1 MPGKSQN
8 RGRLTAYCHPPTA
21 YSRRSGERRG
31 SPVILASRARVPA
44 RRGRVNPAAR
54 AHVQCL
60 RPAGGV
66 KVSGPRD
73 LRAHPRRVAAKGSED
88 EKTMGVWARLK
99 RSLRAVFGGII
110 EKTEDPE
117 LILQQTIRD
126 MRDRVPELNNS
137 VAQVMATE
145 KLLAKNKERLETQ
158 VVDLDSKIRASGKMG
173 RDDIATAYIGQ
184 VQQGQLNLQKA
195 SQQLEHANLA
205 SKQALKARDNYVLQM
220 QRRTAEAMQ
229 LINQSKQA
237 KLQEQLAQTME
248 SFELGDDASTSNE
261 MRDKIDRRA
270 AAAEAKMQLGAASV
284 DTQMQDIERE
294 AMDMQ
299 LQDKLLAYKRDMGLL
314 GTGTSAPAPQALPAE
329 GETTSGGQNGTGGG
343 HVS

>member
-1 MPGKSQN
+1 M
-8 RGRLTAYCHPPTA
+8 
-21 YSRRSGERRG
+21 
-31 SPVILASRARVPA
+31 RA
-44 RRGRVNPAAR
+44 
-54 AHVQCL
+54 L
-60 RPAGGV
+60 
-66 KVSGPRD
+66 
-73 LRAHPRRVAAKGSED
+73 
-88 EKTMGVWARLK
+88 
-99 RSLRAVFGGII
+99 FGGII

-158 VVDLDSKIRASGKMG
+158 VVDLDSKIRASVKMG

-184 VQQGQLNLQKA
+184 LQQAQLDLQKTG
-195 SQQLEHANLA
+195 QQLEHAGLA
-205 SKQALKARDNYVLQM
+205 SKQALRARDNYVLQM

-248 SFELGDDASTSNE
+248 SFQLGDDASTFNE

-270 AAAEAKMQLGAASV
+270 AAAEAKMQLGAANV

-294 AMDMQ
+294 ALDMQ

-314 GTGTSAPAPQALPAE
+314 GAGGSAAPQALPAE
-329 GETTSGGQNGTGGG
+329 GETSGGNQNGAGGSR
-343 HVS
+343 VN

>member
-1 MPGKSQN
+1 
-8 RGRLTAYCHPPTA
+8 
-21 YSRRSGERRG
+21 
-31 SPVILASRARVPA
+31 
-44 RRGRVNPAAR
+44 
-54 AHVQCL
+54 
-60 RPAGGV
+60 
-66 KVSGPRD
+66 
-73 LRAHPRRVAAKGSED
+73 
-88 EKTMGVWARLK
+88 MGLWTRMK
-99 RSLRAVFGGII
+99 RSVRALFGGII

-145 KLLAKNKERLETQ
+145 KLLAKNKERLESQ
-158 VVDLDSKIRASGKMG
+158 VVDLDSKIRASVKMG

-184 VQQGQLNLQKA
+184 LQQAQLDLTTT
-195 SQQLEHANLA
+195 SQQLEHANNA

-248 SFELGDDASTSNE
+248 SFQLGDDASTFNE

-270 AAAEAKMQLGAASV
+270 AAAEAKMQLGSASV
-284 DTQMQDIERE
+284 DTQMQEIERE
-294 AMDMQ
+294 ALDMQ
-299 LQDKLLAYKRDMGLL
+299 LADKLLAYKKDMGLL
-314 GTGTSAPAPQALPAE
+314 GTGSSAPAPQALPAE
-329 GETTSGGQNGTGGG
+329 GETTKTGGQNGTGGN
-343 HVS
+343 

>member
-1 MPGKSQN
+1 M
-8 RGRLTAYCHPPTA
+8 
-21 YSRRSGERRG
+21 
-31 SPVILASRARVPA
+31 
-44 RRGRVNPAAR
+44 
-54 AHVQCL
+54 
-60 RPAGGV
+60 
-66 KVSGPRD
+66 
-73 LRAHPRRVAAKGSED
+73 
-88 EKTMGVWARLK
+88 K
-99 RSLRAVFGGII
+99 RSLRALFGGII

-158 VVDLDSKIRASGKMG
+158 VVDLDSKIRASVKMG

-184 VQQGQLNLQKA
+184 LQQAQLDLQKT
-195 SQQLEHANLA
+195 SQQLEHANNA

-248 SFELGDDASTSNE
+248 SFQLGDDASTFNE

-270 AAAEAKMQLGAASV
+270 AAAEAKMQLGSASV
-284 DTQMQDIERE
+284 DTQMQEIERE
-294 AMDMQ
+294 ALDMQ
-299 LQDKLLAYKRDMGLL
+299 LADKLLAYKRDMGLL
-314 GTGTSAPAPQALPAE
+314 GTGSSAPTPQDLPAE
-329 GETTSGGQNGTGGG
+329 GETTTTNLGQNGTGGTS
-343 HVS
+343 H

>member
-1 MPGKSQN
+1 
-8 RGRLTAYCHPPTA
+8 
-21 YSRRSGERRG
+21 
-31 SPVILASRARVPA
+31 
-44 RRGRVNPAAR
+44 
-54 AHVQCL
+54 
-60 RPAGGV
+60 
-66 KVSGPRD
+66 
-73 LRAHPRRVAAKGSED
+73 
-88 EKTMGVWARLK
+88 MGLWTRMK
-99 RSLRAVFGGII
+99 RSVRSLFGGII

-158 VVDLDSKIRASGKMG
+158 VVDLDSKIRASVKMG

-184 VQQGQLNLQKA
+184 LQQAQLDLQKT
-195 SQQLEHANLA
+195 SQQLEHAGAA

-248 SFELGDDASTSNE
+248 SFQLGDDASTFNE

-270 AAAEAKMQLGAASV
+270 AAAEAKMQLGSASV
-284 DTQMQDIERE
+284 DTQMQEIERE
-294 AMDMQ
+294 ALDMQ
-299 LQDKLLAYKRDMGLL
+299 LADKLLAYKRDMGLL
-314 GTGTSAPAPQALPAE
+314 GTGSSAPTPQALPAE
-329 GETTSGGQNGTGGG
+329 GETTTTTGGQNGTGGN
-343 HVS
+343 

>member
-1 MPGKSQN
+1 MG
-8 RGRLTAYCHPPTA
+8 LW
-21 YSRRSGERRG
+21 SRFKRSMR
-31 SPVILASRARVPA
+31 SLF
-44 RRGRVNPAAR
+44 
-54 AHVQCL
+54 
-60 RPAGGV
+60 GGV
-66 KVSGPRD
+66 
-73 LRAHPRRVAAKGSED
+73 
-88 EKTMGVWARLK
+88 
-99 RSLRAVFGGII
+99 I

-145 KLLAKNKERLETQ
+145 KLLAKSRERLDAQ
-158 VVDLDSKIRASGKMG
+158 VVDLDAKIRASVKMG

-184 VQQGQLNLQKA
+184 LQQAQMDLQKT
-195 SQQLEHANLA
+195 SQQLEHASLA

-229 LINQSKQA
+229 LINQSKQS

-248 SFELGDDASTSNE
+248 SFELGDDASTFNE

-270 AAAEAKMQLGAASV
+270 AAAEAKMQLGSASV
-284 DTQMQDIERE
+284 DSQMQDIERE

-314 GTGTSAPAPQALPAE
+314 PAAAASTPHALPAE
-329 GETTSGGQNGTGGG
+329 GESSGSDQPNEVVKNES
-343 HVS
+343 HSN

>member
-1 MPGKSQN
+1 
-8 RGRLTAYCHPPTA
+8 
-21 YSRRSGERRG
+21 
-31 SPVILASRARVPA
+31 
-44 RRGRVNPAAR
+44 
-54 AHVQCL
+54 
-60 RPAGGV
+60 
-66 KVSGPRD
+66 
-73 LRAHPRRVAAKGSED
+73 
-88 EKTMGVWARLK
+88 
-99 RSLRAVFGGII
+99 
-110 EKTEDPE
+110 
-117 LILQQTIRD
+117 
-126 MRDRVPELNNS
+126 
-137 VAQVMATE
+137 
-145 KLLAKNKERLETQ
+145 
-158 VVDLDSKIRASGKMG
+158 MG

-184 VQQGQLNLQKA
+184 LQQAQVDLQKT

-248 SFELGDDASTSNE
+248 SFELGDDASTFNE

-314 GTGTSAPAPQALPAE
+314 GTGTSVPTPQALPAE
-329 GETTSGGQNGTGGG
+329 GETGGGSNGTGNGSRSG
-343 HVS
+343 

>member
-1 MPGKSQN
+1 M
-8 RGRLTAYCHPPTA
+8 
-21 YSRRSGERRG
+21 
-31 SPVILASRARVPA
+31 
-44 RRGRVNPAAR
+44 
-54 AHVQCL
+54 
-60 RPAGGV
+60 
-66 KVSGPRD
+66 
-73 LRAHPRRVAAKGSED
+73 
-88 EKTMGVWARLK
+88 K
-99 RSLRAVFGGII
+99 RSVRALFGGII

-158 VVDLDSKIRASGKMG
+158 QVDLDSKIRASVKMG

-184 VQQGQLNLQKA
+184 LQQVQIDLQKTG
-195 SQQLEHANLA
+195 QQLEHANLA

-248 SFELGDDASTSNE
+248 SFQLGDDASTFNE
-261 MRDKIDRRA
+261 MRDKIDRRV

-284 DTQMQDIERE
+284 DTQMQEIEKE
-294 AMDMQ
+294 ALDMQ
-299 LQDKLLAYKRDMGLL
+299 LADKLLEYKRDMGLL
-314 GTGTSAPAPQALPAE
+314 GPATSAPQPQALPAE
-329 GETTSGGQNGTGGG
+329 GETTSGPNGTGNR
-343 HVS
+343 

>member
-1 MPGKSQN
+1 M
-8 RGRLTAYCHPPTA
+8 
-21 YSRRSGERRG
+21 
-31 SPVILASRARVPA
+31 
-44 RRGRVNPAAR
+44 
-54 AHVQCL
+54 
-60 RPAGGV
+60 
-66 KVSGPRD
+66 
-73 LRAHPRRVAAKGSED
+73 
-88 EKTMGVWARLK
+88 K
-99 RSLRAVFGGII
+99 RSVRSLFGGII

-145 KLLAKNKERLETQ
+145 KLLAKNKERLESQ
-158 VVDLDSKIRASGKMG
+158 VVDLDSKIRASVKMG
-173 RDDIATAYIGQ
+173 RHDIATAYIGQ
-184 VQQGQLNLQKA
+184 LQQAQVDLQKT

-248 SFELGDDASTSNE
+248 SFQLGDDASTFNE

-284 DTQMQDIERE
+284 DTQMQEIERE
-294 AMDMQ
+294 ALDMQ
-299 LQDKLLAYKRDMGLL
+299 LQDKLLAYKKDMGLL
-314 GTGTSAPAPQALPAE
+314 GTGTTAPTPQALPAE
-329 GETTSGGQNGTGGG
+329 GETSRSGNNGT
-343 HVS
+343 S

>member
-1 MPGKSQN
+1 
-8 RGRLTAYCHPPTA
+8 
-21 YSRRSGERRG
+21 
-31 SPVILASRARVPA
+31 
-44 RRGRVNPAAR
+44 
-54 AHVQCL
+54 
-60 RPAGGV
+60 
-66 KVSGPRD
+66 
-73 LRAHPRRVAAKGSED
+73 
-88 EKTMGVWARLK
+88 MGVWTRMK
-99 RSLRAVFGGII
+99 RSMRALFGGII

-158 VVDLDSKIRASGKMG
+158 VVDLDSKIRASVKMG

-184 VQQGQLNLQKA
+184 LQQAQLDLQKT
-195 SQQLEHANLA
+195 SQQLEHATGA

-248 SFELGDDASTSNE
+248 SFQLGDDASTFNE

-270 AAAEAKMQLGAASV
+270 AAAEAKMQLGSANV

-294 AMDMQ
+294 ALDMQ
-299 LQDKLLAYKRDMGLL
+299 LQDKLAAYKRDMGLL
-314 GTGTSAPAPQALPAE
+314 GPGAGSSAPQALPAE
-329 GETTSGGQNGTGGG
+329 GETTGGQNGTGGG
-343 HVS
+343 RVN

>member
-1 MPGKSQN
+1 MG
-8 RGRLTAYCHPPTA
+8 LW
-21 YSRRSGERRG
+21 SR
-31 SPVILASRARVPA
+31 V
-44 RRGRVNPAAR
+44 
-54 AHVQCL
+54 
-60 RPAGGV
+60 
-66 KVSGPRD
+66 
-73 LRAHPRRVAAKGSED
+73 
-88 EKTMGVWARLK
+88 K
-99 RSLRAVFGGII
+99 RSMRALFGGLI
-110 EKTEDPE
+110 EATENPE
-117 LILQQTIRD
+117 LVLQQTIRD

-145 KLLAKNKERLETQ
+145 KLLGKSKERLESQ
-158 VVDLDSKIRASGKMG
+158 VVELDSKIRASVKMG

-184 VQQGQLNLQKA
+184 LQQAQMDLQKT
-195 SQQLEHANLA
+195 SQQLEHATLA

-248 SFELGDDASTSNE
+248 SFQIGDDASTFNE

-284 DTQMQDIERE
+284 DNQMQDIERE

-299 LQDKLLAYKRDMGLL
+299 LQDKLLSYKRDMGLL
-314 GTGTSAPAPQALPAE
+314 PAATSDGAPQALPAA
-329 GETTSGGQNGTGGG
+329 GEASAKEEQSAALNNGGG
-343 HVS
+343 NN

>member
-1 MPGKSQN
+1 
-8 RGRLTAYCHPPTA
+8 
-21 YSRRSGERRG
+21 
-31 SPVILASRARVPA
+31 
-44 RRGRVNPAAR
+44 
-54 AHVQCL
+54 
-60 RPAGGV
+60 
-66 KVSGPRD
+66 
-73 LRAHPRRVAAKGSED
+73 
-88 EKTMGVWARLK
+88 MGLWTRMK
-99 RSLRAVFGGII
+99 RSVRALFGGFI

-145 KLLAKNKERLETQ
+145 RLLAKNKERLETQ
-158 VVDLDSKIRASGKMG
+158 KVDLDSKIRASVKMG

-184 VQQGQLNLQKA
+184 LQQAEIDLQKT
-195 SQQLEHANLA
+195 SQQLEHASLA

-248 SFELGDDASTSNE
+248 SFQLGDDASTFNE

-270 AAAEAKMQLGAASV
+270 AAAEAKMQLGTSNV
-284 DTQMQDIERE
+284 DTQMQEIERE
-294 AMDMQ
+294 ALDMQ
-299 LQDKLLAYKRDMGLL
+299 LADKLLDYKRSMGLI
-314 GTGTSAPAPQALPAE
+314 GTSADAPTPQALPAE
-329 GETTSGGQNGTGGG
+329 GETTSGQNGTGGG
-343 HVS
+343 GRSM